1 MLINVSTILH
11 NKLIFAAAEIA
22 IHEAMMTSCS
32 PKSNIKQVVKV
43 IPHMAADRRRTW
55 SVNRIRQVASM
66 CTPSNTCFQIPIG
79 PPECT
84 SQPHLDRFSRSV
96 RLTIVTDRPTDRRT
110 DHATPFVIICRI
122 YVVGLLRCGLMSKI
136 SSDQQN
142 NQSETT

>member
-1 MLINVSTILH
+1 VLINVSTILH

-43 IPHMAADRRRTW
+43 IPHMAADRRCTW

-66 CTPSNTCFQIPIG
+66 CFQIPIG